1 MVRSE
6 LKRDR
11 FRRLATRRTN
21 EILHRLQ
28 ILENCANVKLY
39 EYDSTEVRK
48 IFRAI
53 ETEIK
58 RVKSKF
64 QITNGSNGAPFSL

>member
-1 MVRSE
+1 MAKSE
-6 LKRDR
+6 LNRDR
-11 FRRLATRRTN
+11 FRRLATHRTN

-39 EYDSTEVRK
+39 EYDSAEVRK
-48 IFRAI
+48 IFRTI
-53 ETEIK
+53 ETEVK